1 MLDYSGGCLR
11 CCWVIL
17 LLFVLL
23 VGCSVVLGVD
33 FDVVLFSC
41 LLQFLGFVCY
51 ALRIVC
57 FICLSGIVMF
67 VFRVGVVAGV
77 LGLLGNVEV

>member
-1 MLDYSGGCLR
+1 MFGLIWFIVLRFNLDEVCLLVGGCCIGFWYLCMLDYSGGCLR

-33 FDVVLFSC
+33 FDVV
-41 LLQFLGFVCY
+41 FV
-51 ALRIVC
+51 
-57 FICLSGIVMF
+57 
-67 VFRVGVVAGV
+67 
-77 LGLLGNVEV
+77 